1 MIVFGRPPGTFNDTS
16 NLHHPR
22 TPMNFLHLWAL
33 GIGAGALAIPVAVH
47 FLTKPRPVTYPLATI
62 RFLREIIEE
71 KRSRSRLRDLIV
83 LLLRMLA
90 VGLLAMALARPWLSN
105 SQAIEAVP
113 DNATARV
120 IVIDVSQSMSAKTT
134 GTIAIA
140 QAQTIAL
147 KYLEYSPNLQANVV
161 LVGAKA
167 RPVFKSVSP
176 NLAMVREAV
185 KSAIPRCEKADVKS
199 AMNLIGSMLSE
210 STVAKTELILIS
222 DFQRSNWSNLYLDS
236 IPTATKIQLE
246 SVAPDAS
253 SNIAIT
259 GFRLSGRAIVD
270 SEVIL
275 EFDVANYSD
284 KDAEIRAIVDLGDV
298 KTAVR
303 GRVNAQSA
311 STLTASMKFTQ
322 PQWVT
327 GWIELQDNNDS
338 IPADDSRPIAFR
350 IEQPPKVVVITKSTN
365 KKEVK
370 SAFFLRQAL
379 EVIAGTARSN
389 DQTNLQSGRIQF
401 VDPDNANLDNWNDA
415 DIYLIHQCGAI
426 DRSVIDL
433 ISSRVRRGKGL
444 LYIASE
450 LVDAVN
456 LDMFA
461 TAMGS
466 GYQPPVQLVP
476 PDNDLKRKDLFVR
489 EVRIR
494 QPPFE
499 IFGEQANTA
508 MQTVRIGGGLASRS
522 LDTGL
527 RDQVLAELS
536 DSSALLFLTSCD
548 AGTVAVLNADLDESN
563 WCSQPSFF
571 PVFNELINAAF
582 SNRNTTPESFGGE
595 PLIRQLSSNIPET
608 TNLVAEAADKRSAPA
623 DSFGQWEWNA
633 AQNSFLWAWPDPV
646 GPGIYELLN
655 KRETAFATAISAPAV
670 ESDPKTL
677 AAEVLQGRLAGSRT
691 IAFRDAKSADQ
702 KSDQWWNWLIVACI
716 LGLASEIVTLRW
728 FSA

>member
-1 MIVFGRPPGTFNDTS
+1 
-16 NLHHPR
+16 
-22 TPMNFLHLWAL
+22 MNFLHLWAL

-62 RFLREIIEE
+62 RFLREVIEE

-90 VGLLAMALARPWLSN
+90 VGLLAMALARPWLSK

-113 DNATARV
+113 DDATARV
-120 IVIDVSQSMSAKTT
+120 IVIDISQSMSAKNAGTT
-134 GTIAIA
+134 SIA
-140 QAQTIAL
+140 QAQALAL

-161 LVGAKA
+161 LVGAKP

-176 NLAMVREAV
+176 NLAIVREAV
-185 KSAIPRCEKADVKS
+185 QSAIPRCEKADVKS
-199 AMNLIGSMLSE
+199 AMNLIGAMLSE
-210 STVAKTELILIS
+210 STVKKTELIVIS

-284 KDAEIRAIVDLGDV
+284 QDAEIRANVDLGDI

-303 GRVNAQSA
+303 GRVNAQSI
-311 STLTASMKFTQ
+311 STLTTSMKFTQ

-327 GWIELQDNNDS
+327 GWIELQVNNDS

-365 KKEVK
+365 KKEAK
-370 SAFFLRQAL
+370 GAFFLRQAL
-379 EVIAGTARSN
+379 EVIAGTERSN
-389 DQTNLQSGRIQF
+389 DKTNIPSGRIQS
-401 VDPDNANLDNWNDA
+401 VDPETANLNTANLNNWNDA
-415 DIYLIHQCGAI
+415 DIYLIHQCGAL
-426 DRSVIDL
+426 DRSVIDV

-476 PDNDLKRKDLFVR
+476 PDNDLERKDLFVR
-489 EVRIR
+489 EVRNR

-499 IFGEQANTA
+499 IFGEQANAA

-522 LDTGL
+522 LETGL

-536 DSSALLFLTSCD
+536 DSSTLLFLTSCD

-571 PVFNELINAAF
+571 PVFNELFNATF
-582 SNRNTTPESFGGE
+582 SNRNTTPEAFGGE
-595 PLIRQLSSNIPET
+595 PLIRQLSSSIPET
-608 TNLVAEAADKRSAPA
+608 ANLVAESADKRSLPA

-633 AQNSFLWAWPDPV
+633 AQTSFLWAWPDPV

-670 ESDPKTL
+670 ESDLKTL
-677 AAEVLQGRLAGSRT
+677 SAEILQGRLAGSRT
-691 IAFRDAKSADQ
+691 VAFRNAKSADQ

>member
-1 MIVFGRPPGTFNDTS
+1 
-16 NLHHPR
+16 
-22 TPMNFLHLWAL
+22 MNFLHLWAL

-47 FLTKPRPVTYPLATI
+47 FLTKPRPMTYPLATI
-62 RFLREIIEE
+62 RFLREVIEE

-113 DNATARV
+113 DDATARV
-120 IVIDVSQSMSAKTT
+120 IVIDISQSMSAKTA
-134 GTIAIA
+134 GTTSIA

-176 NLAMVREAV
+176 NLAIVREAV
-185 KSAIPRCEKADVKS
+185 QSAIPRCEKADVKS

-210 STVAKTELILIS
+210 STVAKTELIVIS

-275 EFDVANYSD
+275 EFDIANYSD
-284 KDAEIRAIVDLGDV
+284 QDAEIRANVDLGDL

-303 GRVNAQSA
+303 GRVNAQSV

-327 GWIELQDNNDS
+327 GWIELQESNDS

-350 IEQPPKVVVITKSTN
+350 IEPPPKVVVITKSTN
-365 KKEVK
+365 RKEVK
-370 SAFFLRQAL
+370 GAFFLRQAL
-379 EVIAGTARSN
+379 EVIAGTERSS
-389 DQTNLQSGRIQF
+389 DKTNNPSGRIQS
-401 VDPDNANLDNWNDA
+401 VDPDSATLDSAILDSAILDNAILDDWSDA
-415 DIYLIHQCGAI
+415 DIYLIHQCGAL
-426 DRSVIDL
+426 DRSVIDV

-450 LVDAVN
+450 HVDAVN

-489 EVRIR
+489 EVRNR

-499 IFGEQANTA
+499 IFGEQANAA
-508 MQTVRIGGGLASRS
+508 MQTVRISGGLASRS
-522 LDTGL
+522 LETGL

-548 AGTVAVLNADLDESN
+548 AGTVTVLNADLDESN

-571 PVFNELINAAF
+571 PVFNELINVAF
-582 SNRNTTPESFGGE
+582 SNRNTTQESFGGE
-595 PLIRQLSSNIPET
+595 PLIRQLSSSIPET
-608 TNLVAEAADKRSAPA
+608 TNLVAESADKRSAPA

-646 GPGIYELLN
+646 GPGIYELRN
-655 KRETAFATAISAPAV
+655 KREAAFATAISAPAV

-691 IAFRDAKSADQ
+691 VAFRDAKSADQ

>member
-1 MIVFGRPPGTFNDTS
+1 
-16 NLHHPR
+16 
-22 TPMNFLHLWAL
+22 MNFLHLWAL

-62 RFLREIIEE
+62 RFLREVIEE

-113 DNATARV
+113 DDATARV
-120 IVIDVSQSMSAKTT
+120 IVIDISQSMSAKTAGKT
-134 GTIAIA
+134 SIA
-140 QAQTIAL
+140 QAQALAL

-176 NLAMVREAV
+176 NLAIVREAV
-185 KSAIPRCEKADVKS
+185 QSAIPRCEKADVKS
-199 AMNLIGSMLSE
+199 AMNLIGAMLSE
-210 STVAKTELILIS
+210 SAVTKTELIIIS

-246 SVAPDAS
+246 SVAPDTR

-284 KDAEIRAIVDLGDV
+284 HDAEIRANFDLGNV

-303 GRVNAQSA
+303 GRVNAQSV
-311 STLTASMKFTQ
+311 STLTASMKFNQ

-327 GWIELQDNNDS
+327 GWIDLQDNNDS

-365 KKEVK
+365 RKEAK
-370 SAFFLRQAL
+370 GAFFVRQAL

-389 DQTNLQSGRIQF
+389 DKTNIQSGRIQSF
-401 VDPDNANLDNWNDA
+401 DPDTANLDTANLDNWNDA
-415 DIYLIHQCGAI
+415 DIYLIHQCGAL
-426 DRSVIDL
+426 DRSVIDA

-489 EVRIR
+489 VVRNR

-499 IFGEQANTA
+499 IFGEQANAA

-522 LDTGL
+522 LETGL

-571 PVFNELINAAF
+571 PVFNELFNASF
-582 SNRNTTPESFGGE
+582 SNRNITPESFGGE
-595 PLIRQLSSNIPET
+595 PLIRQLSSSIPET
-608 TNLVAEAADKRSAPA
+608 TNLVAESADKRSLPT

-646 GPGIYELLN
+646 GPGIYELHN
-655 KRETAFATAISAPAV
+655 KRETAFAAAISAPAV
-670 ESDPKTL
+670 ESDLKTL
-677 AAEVLQGRLAGSRT
+677 SAEVLQGRLAGSRT
-691 IAFRDAKSADQ
+691 VAFRDAKSADQ

>member
-1 MIVFGRPPGTFNDTS
+1 
-16 NLHHPR
+16 
-22 TPMNFLHLWAL
+22 MNFLHLWAL

-62 RFLREIIEE
+62 RFLREVIEE

-113 DNATARV
+113 DDATARV
-120 IVIDVSQSMSAKTT
+120 IVIDISQSMSAKTG
-134 GTIAIA
+134 GTTSIA
-140 QAQTIAL
+140 QAQALAL

-176 NLAMVREAV
+176 NLAIVREAV
-185 KSAIPRCEKADVKS
+185 QSAIPRCEKADVKS
-199 AMNLIGSMLSE
+199 AMSLIGAMLSE
-210 STVAKTELILIS
+210 SAVTKTELIIIS

-246 SVAPDAS
+246 SVAPDTS

-284 KDAEIRAIVDLGDV
+284 QDAEIRANFDLGDV

-303 GRVNAQSA
+303 GRVNAQSV
-311 STLTASMKFTQ
+311 STLTASMKFNQ

-327 GWIELQDNNDS
+327 GWIDLQDNNDS

-365 KKEVK
+365 RKEAK
-370 SAFFLRQAL
+370 GAFFLRQAL

-389 DQTNLQSGRIQF
+389 DKTNIQSGRIQSF
-401 VDPDNANLDNWNDA
+401 DPGTANLDTANLDNWNDA
-415 DIYLIHQCGAI
+415 DIYLIHQCGAL
-426 DRSVIDL
+426 DRSVIDA

-476 PDNDLKRKDLFVR
+476 PDNDLKRKELFVR
-489 EVRIR
+489 EVRNR

-499 IFGEQANTA
+499 IFGEQANAA
-508 MQTVRIGGGLASRS
+508 MQTVRIGGGLATRS
-522 LDTGL
+522 LETGL

-571 PVFNELINAAF
+571 PVFNELFNASF
-582 SNRNTTPESFGGE
+582 SNRNITPESFGGE
-595 PLIRQLSSNIPET
+595 PLIRQLSSSIPET
-608 TNLVAEAADKRSAPA
+608 TNLVAESADKRSLPT

-670 ESDPKTL
+670 ESDLKTL
-677 AAEVLQGRLAGSRT
+677 SAEVLQGRLAGSRT
-691 IAFRDAKSADQ
+691 VAFRDAKSADQ